1 VLPLANLSG
10 DPEQEYFVA
19 GMQNALIGEPGQIGA
34 LAVISRTSTMRYRNT
49 EKTVPEIAQELGV
62 DALVEGSMFR
72 EGENVRIQVQ
82 LIGAAPVERDLW
94 SGTYDGDLRNVL
106 ALQKRVSRA
115 IADQIQVELTPH
127 EAARLATARTVNPA
141 AYDAWT
147 KGWFEF
153 SRITADSLRRCLVHA
168 DAALAID
175 PNYAPGYALSASCLG
190 LLPSVASVH
199 PQDAFPKAETAARRA
214 WNWMTGLPTRTSR
227 LHGFLPNT
235 IGTGPL
241 QSASTGVDSS

>member
-1 VLPLANLSG
+1 MALLAGVVAVGTGRWRAAPSSDAGRASIRSPAVLPLANLSG

-175 PNYAPGYALSASCLG
+175 PNYAPGYALSPSCLG
-190 LLPSVASVH
+190 LCPPLHRCILRMHSRRPRR
-199 PQDAFPKAETAARRA
+199 PRAEP
-214 WNWMTGLPTRTSR
+214 G
-227 LHGFLPNT
+227 
-235 IGTGPL
+235 IG
-241 QSASTGVDSS
+241 